1 MRQGCKIID
10 LGESTAI
17 MCGGEPTDHVCN
29 EDAMVYETF
38 DKQHFFENGKEG
50 AEWYEQNYKSVRSAS
65 VACSIC
71 HRAAIDNAMWLF

>member
-1 MRQGCKIID
+1 MRQGCKIIN
-10 LGESTAI
+10 LEESTAI

-29 EDAMVYETF
+29 EDAMVYATF

-50 AEWYEQNYKSVRSAS
+50 EEWYEQNYKSVLSSS